1 MPKALVYYGEKDF
14 DDYIDNAGGFSTRA
28 DKKRILVVK
37 PNGEVFISGDTDIA
51 AGDQIL
57 VLPLIDSK
65 NMQVA
70 KDITQILY
78 QIAIATSVVVGL

>member
-1 MPKALVYYGEKDF
+1 MPKALVFNGQKDV
-14 DDYIDNAGGFSTRA
+14 DDYVDNAGGFSTRA
-28 DKKRILVVK
+28 DTRHILVVK
-37 PNGEVFISGDTDIA
+37 PNGEVFRSGDTDVA

-57 VLPLIDSK
+57 VLPLIDTK

-78 QIAIATSVVVGL
+78 QIAIATSVVLGL